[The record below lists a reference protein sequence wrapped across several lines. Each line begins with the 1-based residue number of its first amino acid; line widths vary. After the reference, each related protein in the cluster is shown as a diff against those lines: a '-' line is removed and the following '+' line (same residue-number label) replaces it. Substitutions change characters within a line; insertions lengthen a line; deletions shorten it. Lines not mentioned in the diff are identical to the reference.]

1 MYIETFPGT
10 IDSIQITSKPAIRH
24 APKAVQSIA
33 HTTAYYLRIHFNISF
48 TPLASS
54 SNAPSASPEKRASSK
69 ITHFSL

>member
-1 MYIETFPGT
+1 MYIKTLPGT
-10 IDSIQITSKPAIRH
+10 IDSIQTTPTPAIRH

-33 HTTAYYLRIHFNISF
+33 HKTAYYLRTHFNITV

-54 SNAPSASPEKRASSK
+54 SNAPSAFSEKRASSK